1 MGQSGAQA
9 EEGWT
14 PGKASI
20 TCGETCTWRRQTWV
34 SFWWAT
40 AGGAEAREGLRE
52 GHGRWGQGCEGQTAA
67 GPAFS
72 GGTSLTAPL
81 PLPCPQTDFSE
92 LDLETLAP
100 YIPMDGEDF
109 QLSPICPE
117 ERLLQEKPQSTPQHC
132 FSTMTNI
139 FQPLAPVASH
149 SPFLLDKYQ
158 QQLGSKKIQ
167 PEHRPLSSI
176 FFDGGSKVSL
186 PPCCGQAGTPLSS
199 LGGRSSSTQ
208 WPPDPPLHFG
218 PTKWPVVDQ
227 HAESLGPSPLGPPV
241 NSPHLSVF
249 KKK

>member
-1 MGQSGAQA
+1 MGHRLKRGGPLERLASRAGRRVH
-9 EEGWT
+9 GVDK
-14 PGKASI
+14 PGFPFGGQRPEVLKQ
-20 TCGETCTWRRQTWV
+20 GRD
-34 SFWWAT
+34 
-40 AGGAEAREGLRE
+40 AGRGTRDG
-52 GHGRWGQGCEGQTAA
+52 GQGQGCEGQTAA

-158 QQLGSKKIQ
+158 QQLGSKKIE

-186 PPCCGQAGTPLSS
+186 PTCCGQAGTPLSS

-227 HAESLGPSPLGPPV
+227 HTESLGPSPLGPPV